1 MGSSTDF
8 DSPKRFSIENRYIV
22 KSKLDEVIKMQT
34 VNKPDFSIFES
45 LVDLSAEQRQLFE
58 LLLKKQGEDLA
69 QVKIPKRNSDAL
81 IPLSYSQERVWN
93 VAQLTPDSSVDNVP
107 VALHILGDLDI
118 QIFKESISLL
128 VQRNEILRTVCE
140 IRDRLPRQVVL
151 SEIEPQIEVVDLTH
165 IAKQEQLETVV
176 KQSEAIAKQL
186 FNLKQDILFKTT
198 IFNLGAKEFVVL
210 LVAHQLVTDGLS
222 FRILLQELATL
233 YKAIQTNTLDTVP
246 APQVQYTDFA
256 IWQRQWFASS
266 MLEPQVSY
274 WQKQLADVTPQL
286 KLPVYQHCQFPTYDG
301 TDRKIEFSAQHSEQL
316 RSLCRAQGVTVFMAF
331 IALFQ
336 IVLGRCTLQND
347 ICIGTL
353 TSNRNRQET
362 EQLIGNFSNNLLL
375 RSRITGN
382 LSFNDLLA
390 QTRETVLDANQN
402 QDVPF
407 QHLLNSVKGLPKF
420 QALLILRNST
430 TAQSF
435 CIPGLEVSD
444 LSVDLGLTRMELSLD
459 LTDDGKNPITGK
471 LEYKTELFKPET
483 IDKIVQ
489 NFEALLENITANP
502 NQKLADITLPATF
515 DLEHLLLES
524 SSDREQFAPASNQ
537 IVSGSTEG
545 DRINSDQRSVSPRTE
560 VEREIATIWE
570 EVFSSPE
577 IGVYDNFF
585 ELGGHSL
592 MAIRIVE
599 KIQSTFQIEMALHY
613 LFQTPT
619 IADLAAYVENIK
631 PGNSQQTV
639 RILEESSQAE
649 KISSIL
655 IPIKPSGDRR
665 PFFWINNLQQAQALT
680 KNWDRDRPLYCLDI
694 FGLANDYI
702 LTSDRVDIKYIA
714 SQFVMAMQS
723 LQPTGP
729 YLLGAHCINTQLA
742 FEVSQQLA
750 SQGEKI
756 AFMGLFDPLDWEPVV
771 MKKSHHWRNFRKF
784 GVNYLLFKLGLYIRG
799 GKDRSKFYTL
809 IYPFVQKFFIRHPLF
824 EEELSD
830 EIAVYLAQYYKAV
843 NEYKPEKYAG
853 KIDIFLTGE
862 YASLGI
868 SRLSGLAENGVKTH
882 ILQPYHVLLFMEKA
896 HMKDMGDRLQAC
908 LKEF

>member
-1 MGSSTDF
+1 
-8 DSPKRFSIENRYIV
+8 
-22 KSKLDEVIKMQT
+22 MQT
-34 VNKPDFSIFES
+34 VNKPDFSIFQS
-45 LVDLSAEQRQLFE
+45 LVDLSSEQRQLFE

-69 QVKIPKRNSDAL
+69 QVKIPKRNPDDL

-107 VALHILGDLDI
+107 VALHILGDFDI
-118 QIFKESISLL
+118 QIFKASILLL

-140 IRDRLPRQVVL
+140 VRDRQPTQLVL
-151 SEIEPQIEVVDLTH
+151 SEMEPQIEVIDLIH
-165 IAKQEQLETVV
+165 IAKQELLGTVV
-176 KQSEAIAKQL
+176 RQSEAIAKQP
-186 FNLKQDILFKTT
+186 FNLSQDILFKTT
-198 IFNLGAKEFVVL
+198 IFHLGTREFVVL

-222 FRILLQELATL
+222 FRILLQELAAL
-233 YKAIQTNTLDTVP
+233 YKAIQTNTLDTMP
-246 APQVQYTDFA
+246 APQVQYADFA
-256 IWQRQWFASS
+256 IWQRQWFAKS

-286 KLPVYQHCQFPTYDG
+286 KLPVYQNCQFPTYDG
-301 TDRKIEFSAQHSEQL
+301 TDCKIEFSAHHSDLL
-316 RSLCRAQGVTVFMAF
+316 RSLCREQGVTVFMAF
-331 IALFQ
+331 IAIFQ
-336 IVLGRCTLQND
+336 IVLRHCTLQND

-375 RSRITGN
+375 RSRITDN

-407 QHLLNSVKGLPKF
+407 QYLLNSVKGLPKF

-435 CIPGLEVSD
+435 SVPDLEVSD
-444 LSVDLGLTRMELSLD
+444 LSVDLRLTRMELSLD
-459 LTDDGKNPITGK
+459 LTDDGKNPIAGK

-489 NFEALLENITANP
+489 NFGALLENITADP
-502 NQKLADITLPATF
+502 KQKLADITLPATF
-515 DLEHLLLES
+515 DHEHSLLES
-524 SSDREQFAPASNQ
+524 SSDREQSVPKLNQ
-537 IVSGSTEG
+537 LSSDATEESQKESQISSG
-545 DRINSDQRSVSPRTE
+545 QRSTPPRTK
-560 VEREIATIWE
+560 VEREIAAIWE
-570 EVFSSPE
+570 EIFSRSE
-577 IGVYDNFF
+577 IGIYDNFF

-599 KIQSTFQIEMALHY
+599 KIQTAFQIEMALHY

-619 IADLAAYVENIK
+619 IADLATYVDNIK
-631 PGNSQQTV
+631 SGSSQPTV
-639 RILEESSQAE
+639 RSTEESSQAE

-723 LQPTGP
+723 LQPAGP

-742 FEVSQQLA
+742 FEVSQQLIGK
-750 SQGEKI
+750 GEKI
-756 AFMGLFDPLDWEPVV
+756 AFMGLFDPLDWEPVKA
-771 MKKSHHWRNFRKF
+771 KKDHHWRNFRKF
-784 GVNYLLFKLGLYIRG
+784 GFNYLFFKLGLYIRG
-799 GKDRSKFYTL
+799 GKDRSKFYAL

-830 EIAVYLAQYYKAV
+830 EIAIYLAQYYKAV
-843 NEYKPEKYAG
+843 NDYNPKRYSG

-862 YASLGI
+862 YASLSI
-868 SRLSGLAENGVKTH
+868 SRLRSLAEVGVETH
-882 ILQPYHVLLFMEKA
+882 ILQPYHVLLFMEKS
-896 HMKDMGDRLQAC
+896 HMKDMGDQLQAR
-908 LKEF
+908 LNESDRS